1 MYNNYTLI
9 YTIYTDELL
18 KQITKY
24 IIIYMYTNISTN
36 HILTPPR

>member
-24 IIIYMYTNISTN
+24 IIIYMYTNILTN
-36 HILTPPR
+36 YILTPPR